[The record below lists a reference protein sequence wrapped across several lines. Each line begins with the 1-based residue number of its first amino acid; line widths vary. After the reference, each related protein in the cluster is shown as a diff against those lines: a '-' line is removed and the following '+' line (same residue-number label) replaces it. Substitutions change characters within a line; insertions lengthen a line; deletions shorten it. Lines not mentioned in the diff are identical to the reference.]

1 MGAMSEHED
10 KRKAAR
16 DVLAAEEFGMG
27 TADPRLHEQSPHDV
41 LAADEFE
48 VGTGDPALG
57 RGSFDVPDS
66 PSAGAGPPREVLA
79 ADAFA
84 VPAGRA
90 PLRAHAGAT
99 VGSRR
104 GRLLALGAAAAFVVV
119 RRLRRRG

>member
-1 MGAMSEHED
+1 
-10 KRKAAR
+10 
-16 DVLAAEEFGMG
+16 
-27 TADPRLHEQSPHDV
+27 
-41 LAADEFE
+41 
-48 VGTGDPALG
+48 
-57 RGSFDVPDS
+57 
-66 PSAGAGPPREVLA
+66 VLA